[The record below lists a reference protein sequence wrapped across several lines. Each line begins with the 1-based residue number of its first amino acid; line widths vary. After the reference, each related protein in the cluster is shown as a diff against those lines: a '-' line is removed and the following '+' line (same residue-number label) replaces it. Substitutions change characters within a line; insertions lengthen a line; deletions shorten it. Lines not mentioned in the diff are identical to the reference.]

1 MKLHAVWA
9 VTADDLRR
17 HRFSEGRR
25 SHPPNWPAWR
35 TPRCV
40 AAARDHYFGRV
51 AVRLTRRTA
60 RRSAGAQIQKC
71 LGRPGCFSTAL
82 VVWRDLILWATE
94 NLRASSSKGTSLVS
108 TCPLASS
115 SSVVRILHPR
125 WNVALALQHTPDID
139 VV

>member
-1 MKLHAVWA
+1 LA
-9 VTADDLRR
+9 
-17 HRFSEGRR
+17 
-25 SHPPNWPAWR
+25 
-35 TPRCV
+35 
-40 AAARDHYFGRV
+40 
-51 AVRLTRRTA
+51 
-60 RRSAGAQIQKC
+60 
-71 LGRPGCFSTAL
+71 
-82 VVWRDLILWATE
+82 VWRDLILWATV